1 MQSPHTYPLGRAVF
15 TEIRE
20 GGLLYVDKTRYIWQ
34 MTHLGGKYVF
44 LSRPRR
50 FGKTLLVSTLE
61 AYFEGR
67 EDLFQGLAVHE
78 LRQDWTPVPVLR
90 FDLSAIKTTSAN
102 DLRSGLAYALRPY
115 EERYGCAPTTS
126 NLGVRVE
133 EIISRAYAQAQTQ
146 VALLVDEYDSPLLNV
161 LHDAEQVQEFRD
173 VMREFYSP
181 LKKCEGMLSFVFLT
195 GITKFSQ
202 LSIFSELNSLINISM
217 VPQFAGIC
225 GITQEE
231 LEGSMTPD
239 VEWLASQ
246 LGTTRDDALAAL
258 KAHYDGYHFA
268 KVSPDV
274 YNPYS
279 LLHALAFA
287 DLGNYWFESGTPTSL
302 VNVLTHYDLYIP
314 TLEDFQAEAAS
325 FDAPTE
331 RMASPVPLM
340 YQGGYLTIKGYDP
353 LLDLY
358 TLGVPNGEVS
368 QGLYQVL
375 LPHYAGISDLT
386 RDAFVAKFATAL
398 YREDLQT
405 ALQQLRSLLAAVPY
419 DLAPKDEKAFQ
430 AQLFIIFKVV
440 GAKVA
445 TEVRTS
451 TGRIDVVITMPKTI
465 YVMELK
471 YNKTAREALE
481 QIDSK
486 GYLVPYQGGN
496 KRVVKVG
503 LNYSPD
509 ERTID
514 DWQIEKS

>member
-1 MQSPHTYPLGRAVF
+1 MQAPHTYPLGRAVF
-15 TEIRE
+15 SEIRE
-20 GGLLYVDKTRYIWQ
+20 GGLLYVDKTRYIWD

-50 FGKTLLVSTLE
+50 FGKTLLVSTLQ

-67 EDLFQGLAVHE
+67 EDLFQGLAVGA

-90 FDLSAIKTTSAN
+90 FDLSAIKTTN
-102 DLRSGLAYALRPY
+102 VEDLRTGLASVLSPY
-115 EERYGCAPTTS
+115 EEEFGLAAAES
-126 NLGVRVE
+126 NLAVRVE
-133 EIISRAYAQAQTQ
+133 KVISRACAQAQTQ
-146 VALLVDEYDSPLLNV
+146 VVLLIDEYDSPLLTV
-161 LHDAEQVQEFRD
+161 LHDRERLQEFRD

-202 LSIFSELNSLINISM
+202 LSIFPELNNLINISM
-217 VPQFAGIC
+217 LPQFAGVC

-231 LEGSMTPD
+231 LEGQMSPD
-239 VEWLASQ
+239 VDWLASQ
-246 LGTTRDDALAAL
+246 LGTGRDDALAAL
-258 KAHYDGYHFA
+258 KRRYDGYHFS
-268 KVSPDV
+268 KVSPDI

-302 VNVLTHYDLYIP
+302 VNVLTHYDLDIP
-314 TLEDFQAEAAS
+314 ALEGFQAEATS

-331 RMASPVPLM
+331 RMNSPVPLM
-340 YQGGYLTIKGYDP
+340 YQGGYLTIKGYEP
-353 LLDLY
+353 IVDLY

-375 LPHYAGISDLT
+375 LPHYAGINDLT
-386 RDAFVAKFATAL
+386 RDAFVGKFVMAL
-398 YREDLQT
+398 YRDDLQT
-405 ALQQLRSLLAAVPY
+405 ALEQLRSLLAAVPY
-419 DLAPKDEKAFQ
+419 DLAPKDEKTFQ
-430 AQLFIIFKVV
+430 AQLFIILKVV

-451 TGRIDVVITMPKTI
+451 TGRIDAVIAMPTTV
-465 YVMELK
+465 YVIELK
-471 YNKTAREALE
+471 YNKMAREALE

-486 GYLVPYQGGN
+486 GYLVPYRAGD

-509 ERTID
+509 ERTIN
-514 DWQIEKS
+514 DWQTEKG